1 MQNLVF
7 DISERT
13 EKGKKVRTKGEV
25 PCVIYGESLDKSIS
39 CKITRKE
46 MLKLLSSPKNSVL
59 SLNLDGTIE
68 KCVLK
73 EVQRDTFGELIHLD
87 FQYVRKGDTI
97 KLKVPVSYTGQ
108 GFLESKGLLLESI
121 VSEVQLQGHPE
132 EIPENIKVDVSG
144 LNYGDEIFAKDFSIP
159 AVLKSDVSDDT
170 LVARVV
176 ALVSESQNQELESQD
191 ELEKE

>member
-1 MQNLVF
+1 MQNLVL
-7 DISERT
+7 DISEIT

-39 CKITRKE
+39 CKIPRKE

-73 EVQRDTFGELIHLD
+73 EVQRDTFGEIIHLD

>member
-25 PCVIYGESLDKSIS
+25 PCVIYGESLDKSIN
-39 CKITRKE
+39 CKIPRKE

-73 EVQRDTFGELIHLD
+73 EVQRDTFGEIIHLD

>member
-13 EKGKKVRTKGEV
+13 EKGKKGRTKGEV

-39 CKITRKE
+39 CKIPRKE

-73 EVQRDTFGELIHLD
+73 EVQRDTFGEIIHLD

>member
-1 MQNLVF
+1 M
-7 DISERT
+7 
-13 EKGKKVRTKGEV
+13 
-25 PCVIYGESLDKSIS
+25 
-39 CKITRKE
+39 
-46 MLKLLSSPKNSVL
+46 
-59 SLNLDGTIE
+59 
-68 KCVLK
+68 
-73 EVQRDTFGELIHLD
+73 
-87 FQYVRKGDTI
+87 
-97 KLKVPVSYTGQ
+97 PVSYTGQ

>member
-7 DISERT
+7 DISERN

-39 CKITRKE
+39 CKIPRKE

-73 EVQRDTFGELIHLD
+73 EVQRDTFGEIIHLD

>member
-25 PCVIYGESLDKSIS
+25 PCVIYGESLDKSIN
-39 CKITRKE
+39 CKIPRKE

-73 EVQRDTFGELIHLD
+73 EVQRDTFGEIIHLD

-132 EIPENIKVDVSG
+132 EIPENIKVDVSR

>member
-39 CKITRKE
+39 CKIPRKE

-73 EVQRDTFGELIHLD
+73 EVQRDTFGEIIHLD

-170 LVARVV
+170 LVARDV
-176 ALVSESQNQELESQD
+176 ALVSESQSQELKSQD

>member
-39 CKITRKE
+39 CKIPRKE

-73 EVQRDTFGELIHLD
+73 EVQRDTFGEIIHLD

-170 LVARVV
+170 LVARVA

>member
-39 CKITRKE
+39 CKIPRKE

-73 EVQRDTFGELIHLD
+73 EVQRDTFGEIIHLD

-170 LVARVV
+170 LVDRVV

>member
-1 MQNLVF
+1 MC
-7 DISERT
+7 IKRS
-13 EKGKKVRTKGEV
+13 TKRYFWGNNT
-25 PCVIYGESLDKSIS
+25 LRFSI
-39 CKITRKE
+39 CK
-46 MLKLLSSPKNSVL
+46 
-59 SLNLDGTIE
+59 
-68 KCVLK
+68 
-73 EVQRDTFGELIHLD
+73 
-87 FQYVRKGDTI
+87 KGDTI

>member
-39 CKITRKE
+39 CKIPRKE

-59 SLNLDGTIE
+59 SLNIDGTIE

-73 EVQRDTFGELIHLD
+73 EVQRDTFGEIIHLD

>member
-25 PCVIYGESLDKSIS
+25 PCVIYRESLDKSIS
-39 CKITRKE
+39 CKIPRKE

-73 EVQRDTFGELIHLD
+73 EVQRDTFGEIIHLD

>member
-1 MQNLVF
+1 MQNLGF

-39 CKITRKE
+39 CKIPRKE

-73 EVQRDTFGELIHLD
+73 EVQRDTFGEIIHLD